1 MLYKTVEIIILLILS
16 AFFSSSETAFTSLS
30 IIQIESLAAKKGRRG
45 CLVKKL
51 LKKPEH
57 LLITILTGNNL
68 VNISLTAI
76 TTELTIE
83 IFGSAFIGI
92 MTGLLTLTVLIFGEV
107 VPKNFAIAHNES
119 IAAASAPLIK
129 VFMVVLR
136 PVVFL
141 IDSIS
146 SIFIRFLG
154 GRKKDRISMDSI
166 LLLMRYAEAKGVVE
180 DYENDMVHGV
190 FRLAQQNISSIMTHR
205 TNVFSIEA
213 GSIVYDSEAAVI
225 KSGYSR
231 IPVYEN
237 EPENITGIVYVKDL
251 FRKSREERK
260 RIKLKDLAMP
270 PVFVSENKKVGEIL
284 FLMKKKKRK
293 LAVVLDEY
301 SGLSGIV
308 TMEDI
313 LEEVVGEL
321 YDENEVRL
329 SEKIVKR
336 SDNEFFIMGDTP
348 ISMINDRI
356 GTDIP
361 AGRLSQT
368 IGGYI
373 VNELGKIPK
382 SNEKVKFHGG
392 NLTVYSATARR
403 VESVILQ
410 LKKISD

>member
-1 MLYKTVEIIILLILS
+1 
-16 AFFSSSETAFTSLS
+16 
-30 IIQIESLAAKKGRRG
+30 
-45 CLVKKL
+45 
-51 LKKPEH
+51 
-57 LLITILTGNNL
+57 
-68 VNISLTAI
+68 
-76 TTELTIE
+76 
-83 IFGSAFIGI
+83 
-92 MTGLLTLTVLIFGEV
+92 MTGVLTLTVLIFGEV
-107 VPKNFAIAHNES
+107 VPKNFAITHNEA
-119 IAAASAPLIK
+119 IAASSAPLIK
-129 VFMVVLR
+129 VFMIVLR

-146 SIFIRFLG
+146 SLFIRFLG

-213 GSIVYDSEAAVI
+213 SSIVYDSETAII

-251 FRKSREERK
+251 FKKTREERK
-260 RIKLKDLAMP
+260 KIKLKDLAMP

-301 SGLSGIV
+301 SGLSGIA

-336 SDNEFFIMGDTP
+336 SENVF
-348 ISMINDRI
+348 
-356 GTDIP
+356 
-361 AGRLSQT
+361 L
-368 IGGYI
+368 
-373 VNELGKIPK
+373 
-382 SNEKVKFHGG
+382 
-392 NLTVYSATARR
+392 
-403 VESVILQ
+403 
-410 LKKISD
+410 

>member
-1 MLYKTVEIIILLILS
+1 MFCKTVEIVILLILS

-30 IIQIESLAAKKGRRG
+30 VIQIETLAGKKGRRG
-45 CLVKKL
+45 RLVKKL

-68 VNISLTAI
+68 VNISITAI

-83 IFGSAFIGI
+83 IFGSHFIGI
-92 MTGLLTLTVLIFGEV
+92 MTGILTLTILVFGEV
-107 VPKNFAIAHNES
+107 IPKNFAIAHNEF
-119 IAAASAPLIK
+119 IATYSAPLIK
-129 VFMVVLR
+129 GCMIILR

-146 SIFIRFLG
+146 SLFIRFI
-154 GRKKDRISMDSI
+154 GRKKKDRISMDSI
-166 LLLMRYAEAKGVVE
+166 LLLIRYAEARGIVE

-205 TNVFSIEA
+205 TKVFSLAA
-213 GSIVYDSEAAVI
+213 GCTASETEAAII
-225 KSGYSR
+225 KSGFSR

-237 EPENITGIVYVKDL
+237 EPENITGIIYVKDL
-251 FRKSREERK
+251 FKEAK
-260 RIKLKDLAMP
+260 KDGNEIRLRDISTP

-284 FLMKKKKRK
+284 FLMKKEKKK

-329 SEKIVKR
+329 TEKIVKR
-336 SDNEFFIMGDTP
+336 SENEYFIMGNTP

-373 VNELGKIPK
+373 VNELGKIPVG
-382 SNEKVKFHGG
+382 NEKVDFPGG
-392 NLTVYSATARR
+392 NLLVYSATSRR
-403 VESVILQ
+403 VESVILR
-410 LKKISD
+410 LKKNN

>member
-1 MLYKTVEIIILLILS
+1 MLCKTVEIVILLILS

-30 IIQIESLAAKKGRRG
+30 VIQIETLAGKKGRRG
-45 CLVKKL
+45 RLVKKL

-68 VNISLTAI
+68 VNISITAI

-83 IFGSAFIGI
+83 IFGSHFIGI
-92 MTGLLTLTVLIFGEV
+92 MTGILTLTILVFGEV
-107 VPKNFAIAHNES
+107 IPKNFAIAHNEF
-119 IAAASAPLIK
+119 IATYSAPFIK
-129 VFMVVLR
+129 GCMIILR

-146 SIFIRFLG
+146 SLFIRFI
-154 GRKKDRISMDSI
+154 GRKKKDRISMDSI
-166 LLLMRYAEAKGVVE
+166 LLLIRYAEARGIVE

-205 TNVFSIEA
+205 TKVFSLEA
-213 GSIVYDSEAAVI
+213 GCTASETESAII
-225 KSGYSR
+225 KSGFSR

-237 EPENITGIVYVKDL
+237 EPENITGIIYVKDL
-251 FRKSREERK
+251 FKEAKNDGNEIRLRDIST
-260 RIKLKDLAMP
+260 P

-284 FLMKKKKRK
+284 FLMKKEKKK

-329 SEKIVKR
+329 TEKIVKR
-336 SDNEFFIMGDTP
+336 SENEYFIMGNTP

-373 VNELGKIPK
+373 VNELGKIPVG
-382 SNEKVKFHGG
+382 NEKVDFPGG
-392 NLTVYSATARR
+392 DLLVYSATSRR
-403 VESVILQ
+403 VESVILR
-410 LKKISD
+410 LKKNN